1 MVSQEIVTKQIQ
13 KNRDL
18 YEEHSQLIERE
29 LNKRKH
35 KWHLTAISY
44 MDFDDVKQIIK
55 LHISK
60 KIHLYDE
67 NKAVFINWLNTLI
80 SNQILNL
87 LRNHYGSFS
96 KICNKCYA
104 EDGEN
109 RCLIY
114 GEQCSKCPAYHNW
127 ELSKKSAYNVKLTL
141 STENHVNEIS
151 NLPQKTFD
159 VEKNIPLF
167 HKKIFSLLNDSELA
181 VYKLIYVNHK
191 SETYTA
197 SVIFKKSANLVTQ
210 KELKSIE
217 NIKDRILVK
226 AKEIIYSDD
235 FDLI

>member
-1 MVSQEIVTKQIQ
+1 MVSQEVTIEQIDR
-13 KNRDL
+13 NREL
-18 YEEHSQLIERE
+18 YEKYSQLIERE

-55 LHISK
+55 VHVSK
-60 KIHLYDE
+60 KIHLYNE
-67 NKAVFINWLNTLI
+67 EKAVFINWLNTLI

-96 KICNKCYA
+96 KVCNKCYA

-109 RCLIY
+109 KCLIY
-114 GEQCSKCPAYHNW
+114 GDQCSKCPAYYNW
-127 ELSKKSAYNVKLTL
+127 ELSKKNAYNVKLTL
-141 STENHVNEIS
+141 STENHINEIS
-151 NLPQKTFD
+151 NLPQKQFD
-159 VEKNIPLF
+159 IEKNIPVF
-167 HKKIFSLLNDSELA
+167 HNKIFSVLNESELS
-181 VYKLIYVNHK
+181 VYKLIYVQHK

-197 SVIFKKSANLVTQ
+197 SVLLKKPAVSVTQ
-210 KELKSIE
+210 KDLKSIE

-226 AKEIIYSDD
+226 AKEVIYSDD